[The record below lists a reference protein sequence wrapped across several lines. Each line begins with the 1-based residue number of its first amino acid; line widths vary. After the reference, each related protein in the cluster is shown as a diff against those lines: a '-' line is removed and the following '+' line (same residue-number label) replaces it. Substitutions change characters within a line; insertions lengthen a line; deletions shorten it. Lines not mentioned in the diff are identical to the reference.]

1 MMSLPVRSSDV
12 GPRTPRSSTFL
23 TGEWSVGTGVTRL
36 GGRFLSRGRVALGAL
51 HWLSWII
58 VSPRSVVSGGV
69 ARELDTLGVGALRLV
84 GSASKLAA
92 LFVALPALTVIA
104 DGFITFGGWVGT
116 TLFLGFNSRFYLEQI
131 RTSLSTSDIATGV
144 AKSLIFGFVIAIIAS
159 DEGLSVDR
167 R

>member
-23 TGEWSVGTGVTRL
+23 TGEWSVGPGVTRL

-69 ARELDTLGVGALRLV
+69 APELDTLGVAAPRLV
-84 GSASKLAA
+84 GRQSNR
-92 LFVALPALTVIA
+92 VAL
-104 DGFITFGGWVGT
+104 
-116 TLFLGFNSRFYLEQI
+116 
-131 RTSLSTSDIATGV
+131 IATFQR
-144 AKSLIFGFVIAIIAS
+144 A
-159 DEGLSVDR
+159 
-167 R
+167 